1 MTLDE
6 CVLNANCKVINIDI
20 ADLKLKYR
28 LQEIGFFRGSELRVL
43 KKSGL
48 KKTLLI
54 KTLDSCFAIK
64 LDMASQIQVE
74 YE

>member
-1 MTLDE
+1 MTLNE
-6 CVLNANCKVINIDI
+6 CVLNANCRVINIEVNNP
-20 ADLKLKYR
+20 KLKYR

-48 KKTLLI
+48 KKTLLV
-54 KTLDSCFAIK
+54 KVLDSCFAIK
-64 LDMASQIQVE
+64 STTASQIQVE